1 ADRLPDRAD
10 EDARAALALP
20 VALRLL
26 AQGQAAQVL
35 VLDAALQ
42 PVPVG
47 AWGELF
53 LGLAPLAE
61 LPWRGSAADAARLL
75 PNPFAAVPASRMV
88 RVQQC
93 ARWRGEGQLQLARP
107 AGQLALAPA
116 TPTSAPHEALSP
128 EHPLRR
134 QVAALFAEVLGAPVP
149 ADRSFFAAG
158 GHSLLASRL
167 VARLRERLG
176 VAIGLRAVFE
186 HPTVDGLAAELLRQ
200 LAQQRGS
207 SPRTPRRIPRA
218 PRTTELPVS
227 FAQERL
233 WFLDRLLAGA
243 AGHGAGELAYVV
255 PVVATLRGPLQRPAL
270 AAALA
275 AVVAR
280 HEVLRASFATEGSSV
295 VQRLSAGTSN
305 VLELVEAQGWS
316 PAQLAAEIEAEA
328 RRPFALARGPLWRA
342 RLLALSPAQHVLLLT
357 LHHIV
362 CDGWSMGVLVDELG
376 LLYSAH
382 VRGEL
387 ASLPELELQYADYA
401 AWQRQSLAS
410 GQLADDLVF
419 WREQL
424 AGLPTLELPTDHR
437 RPAEQSYRGA
447 SVQRRLS
454 SELASALRGL
464 AQRHDATLF
473 MVLLAGF
480 ATLLSK
486 LSGQRDFA
494 VGTPVAG
501 RADGQL
507 EGLVGLFVNTLVLRQ
522 RWQGEPTF
530 AELVRQVRASTLRAF
545 EHQDV
550 PFERLVEELRPERD
564 LSRNPLVQVMFEVAT
579 GMRRPPRFVGLEL
592 ELAEGDTGA
601 AKLDLLVHVEDEGAD
616 LLVTLEYASDL
627 YDAASAD
634 RMLAQYERLLASAI
648 AHPGHR
654 IGELDVL
661 DPGERARLAA
671 WNQTSHPLPASLLAH
686 ERFEEVVRR
695 APGRLAASD
704 DRERLDYATLNARAN
719 GVAHALLAAGV
730 GPEDRVV
737 LYSERDV
744 NLLAA
749 ILGTWK
755 AGAAYVPVDP
765 AYPTDRVRQILM
777 RSACRVV
784 VIGRSVLQDLE
795 ASADSFGGLPVL
807 VLEDLVTAG
816 GPNPGRPVAPSQLA
830 YAIFTSGSTG
840 VPKGA
845 MVEHRGMF
853 NHLLAKEVE
862 LALGESDS
870 IIQNASQCFDIS
882 VWQFLVCV
890 LRGGRV
896 HVVSN
901 QVAYDPEA
909 LLRLTREER
918 ITVLEVVPEVLR
930 GIVELAGGVPPDLGL
945 RWMVVTGE
953 ALPPELTRRWL
964 AWAPRIPLVNA
975 YGPTEC
981 SDDVTH
987 HILRDPMPVDAVAT
1001 PIGRPI
1007 LNMYMYVL
1015 DEHLALQPVGA
1026 RGELYVGGVGVGRG
1040 YLDDPGQTAQ
1050 AFLPNPYGEPG
1061 ERMYRTG
1068 DVVRWLADG
1077 TLEFLG
1083 RVDHQVKVRG
1093 YRIELGEIESV
1104 LGRHP
1109 GVDAAVVE
1117 VRGEGRAA
1125 NLVAYVVPRAS
1136 WRWDREVLRAW
1147 VQGALPA
1154 YMVPVK
1160 WVELAALPLSPNG
1173 KIDRRALP
1181 APETSEPFGAGEP
1194 RSLAEAQVL
1203 ALWRESFD
1211 GIALGIDDDFF
1222 ALGGHSLLAAQLHGK
1237 MVELL
1242 GVKFPLRRLFEA
1254 PTVRRLMEHV
1264 LSDQLAAASVT
1275 TREELVTEVQDLTEE
1290 QALALLRK
1298 LQAE

>member
-1 ADRLPDRAD
+1 
-10 EDARAALALP
+10 
-20 VALRLL
+20 
-26 AQGQAAQVL
+26 
-35 VLDAALQ
+35 
-42 PVPVG
+42 
-47 AWGELF
+47 
-53 LGLAPLAE
+53 
-61 LPWRGSAADAARLL
+61 
-75 PNPFAAVPASRMV
+75 M
-88 RVQQC
+88 
-93 ARWRGEGQLQLARP
+93 
-107 AGQLALAPA
+107 
-116 TPTSAPHEALSP
+116 
-128 EHPLRR
+128 
-134 QVAALFAEVLGAPVP
+134 LGAPVP

-454 SELASALRGL
+454 PELASALRGL

-634 RMLAQYERLLASAI
+634 RMLAQYERMLASAI

-654 IGELDVL
+654 LGELDVL

-671 WNQTSHPLPASLLAH
+671 WNQTSHPLPA
-686 ERFEEVVRR
+686 R
-695 APGRLAASD
+695 P
-704 DRERLDYATLNARAN
+704 
-719 GVAHALLAAGV
+719 
-730 GPEDRVV
+730 
-737 LYSERDV
+737 
-744 NLLAA
+744 
-749 ILGTWK
+749 
-755 AGAAYVPVDP
+755 AGA
-765 AYPTDRVRQILM
+765 
-777 RSACRVV
+777 
-784 VIGRSVLQDLE
+784 
-795 ASADSFGGLPVL
+795 
-807 VLEDLVTAG
+807 
-816 GPNPGRPVAPSQLA
+816 
-830 YAIFTSGSTG
+830 
-840 VPKGA
+840 
-845 MVEHRGMF
+845 
-853 NHLLAKEVE
+853 
-862 LALGESDS
+862 
-870 IIQNASQCFDIS
+870 
-882 VWQFLVCV
+882 
-890 LRGGRV
+890 
-896 HVVSN
+896 
-901 QVAYDPEA
+901 
-909 LLRLTREER
+909 
-918 ITVLEVVPEVLR
+918 
-930 GIVELAGGVPPDLGL
+930 
-945 RWMVVTGE
+945 
-953 ALPPELTRRWL
+953 
-964 AWAPRIPLVNA
+964 
-975 YGPTEC
+975 
-981 SDDVTH
+981 
-987 HILRDPMPVDAVAT
+987 
-1001 PIGRPI
+1001 
-1007 LNMYMYVL
+1007 
-1015 DEHLALQPVGA
+1015 
-1026 RGELYVGGVGVGRG
+1026 
-1040 YLDDPGQTAQ
+1040 
-1050 AFLPNPYGEPG
+1050 
-1061 ERMYRTG
+1061 
-1068 DVVRWLADG
+1068 
-1077 TLEFLG
+1077 
-1083 RVDHQVKVRG
+1083 
-1093 YRIELGEIESV
+1093 
-1104 LGRHP
+1104 
-1109 GVDAAVVE
+1109 
-1117 VRGEGRAA
+1117 
-1125 NLVAYVVPRAS
+1125 
-1136 WRWDREVLRAW
+1136 
-1147 VQGALPA
+1147 
-1154 YMVPVK
+1154 
-1160 WVELAALPLSPNG
+1160 
-1173 KIDRRALP
+1173 
-1181 APETSEPFGAGEP
+1181 
-1194 RSLAEAQVL
+1194 
-1203 ALWRESFD
+1203 
-1211 GIALGIDDDFF
+1211 
-1222 ALGGHSLLAAQLHGK
+1222 
-1237 MVELL
+1237 
-1242 GVKFPLRRLFEA
+1242 
-1254 PTVRRLMEHV
+1254 
-1264 LSDQLAAASVT
+1264 
-1275 TREELVTEVQDLTEE
+1275 
-1290 QALALLRK
+1290 
-1298 LQAE
+1298 